1 LTIEQIR
8 AWAIQHFERT
18 GSWPS
23 CGSGAVIGAEGEL
36 WRNLDDYL
44 RKGIRGLPGGASL
57 RWIVTALKNQNA

>member
-1 LTIEQIR
+1 MGDTAFR
-8 AWAIQHFERT
+8 ADRLLA
-18 GSWPS
+18 S